1 MAAFTAAEI
10 DAMKGAQLRSE
21 STAFGEDKT
30 KQGASRRK
38 YHQEVGPVEPKIG
51 RKEITHCGRLC
62 SKHKREKIIDS
73 RSMCMKYMSIKY
85 MRRLQSRSV

>member
-30 KQGASRRK
+30 KQGARN
-38 YHQEVGPVEPKIG
+38 
-51 RKEITHCGRLC
+51 
-62 SKHKREKIIDS
+62 SKRNSQGARNSKRN
-73 RSMCMKYMSIKY
+73 
-85 MRRLQSRSV
+85 SVHGL